1 MKLNLFHKTRV
12 HRIDSIKKLGILH
25 RPPVR
30 EWAGSELPISGRVYL
45 TSMPDLI
52 YTGQAIFLIT
62 KNININNLVCD
73 EDAIFIPGPTSF
85 NALSTTDLSFHPRKP
100 GERPRSYL
108 IRITKEMGMCGA
120 IASLLSTGTVAHIG
134 NISPKHL
141 SETIYTTSCCPERD
155 NPGSKNICSIL
166 LNRRTF
172 SYAPTLI
179 YDKFKRSRQGL
190 LLMHGLRVD
199 SKNLIEF
206 PKDLVKHIEDLILHP
221 EKSIITELCELEKE
235 RTKHNVN
242 YQQVSLTPQLG
253 TGIATVN

>member
-141 SETIYTTSCCPERD
+141 SETIYTTSCCPELD
-155 NPGSKNICSIL
+155 NPGSKDITTYYQNIQYY
-166 LNRRTF
+166 
-172 SYAPTLI
+172 YASTLI
-179 YDKFKRSRQGL
+179 YDKCKRKIQGL
-190 LLMHGLRVD
+190 SLMHGLQVD
-199 SKNLIEF
+199 PKNLIEF
-206 PKDLVKHIEDLILHP
+206 PKDLVKHIENLVLDSK
-221 EKSIITELCELEKE
+221 ESMITELCELEKE

-242 YQQVSLTPQLG
+242 HK
-253 TGIATVN
+253 

>member
-1 MKLNLFHKTRV
+1 LV
-12 HRIDSIKKLGILH
+12 
-25 RPPVR
+25 
-30 EWAGSELPISGRVYL
+30 
-45 TSMPDLI
+45 

-134 NISPKHL
+134 NISAKHL
-141 SETIYTTSCCPERD
+141 SETIYTTSCYPELD
-155 NPGSKNICSIL
+155 NPGSKNITIYYKDDIFYEMPVNPHDLRSL
-166 LNRRTF
+166 SPNDVQYY
-172 SYAPTLI
+172 YAPTLI

-253 TGIATVN
+253 TGMATVN